1 MRGKKE
7 SNWTNSGLKMRSG
20 NRMGEEMESRALDK
34 SSSASRQS
42 SAPAERSEVLVAKLA
57 RFFSVVGSRP
67 DEPGALALMAEILT
81 QSATDEEIDGAL
93 TRCARERRYPI
104 RLPDILQRIQGQEIP
119 QLEAEGR
126 KAWDLVTSFVSKWVQ
141 ADVEGNYQITR
152 GVRSSD
158 PPKLAQ
164 RILDTVR
171 RTGGWRAYKCMT
183 NDDFP
188 FQQKRFLEEYEAWTA
203 VEQIVPSKLLS
214 EMPRLQL
221 VAKQMDPLRI
231 TEPKQE
237 QPEASTIKSKS
248 IPEPLTDAQIRDRR
262 QILQQQIAALTNHA
276 DSKGGQQ

>member
-1 MRGKKE
+1 M
-7 SNWTNSGLKMRSG
+7 
-20 NRMGEEMESRALDK
+20 
-34 SSSASRQS
+34 
-42 SAPAERSEVLVAKLA
+42 AKLA
-57 RFFSVVGSRP
+57 RFYSVVGSRP

-81 QSATDEEIDGAL
+81 QNATDEEIDGAL
-93 TRCARERRYPI
+93 TRCARECRYPI

-126 KAWDLVTSFVSKWVQ
+126 KAWDLVISFVSKWVQ
-141 ADVEGNYQITR
+141 SDVEGHYVITR

-188 FQQKRFLEEYEAWTA
+188 FQQNRFLEEYEAWTA

-221 VAKQMDPLRI
+221 VAKQMDPPRI
-231 TEPKQE
+231 TEPKHE
-237 QPEASTIKSKS
+237 QPVAPAFKPKS
-248 IPEPLTDAQIRDRR
+248 IPEAPTDAQIRDRR
-262 QILQQQIAALTNHA
+262 EMLKQQAALLA
-276 DSKGGQQ
+276 KGGLLDHK

>member
-1 MRGKKE
+1 
-7 SNWTNSGLKMRSG
+7 
-20 NRMGEEMESRALDK
+20 MESRILDK
-34 SSSASRQS
+34 SLSASRQF

-57 RFFSVVGSRP
+57 RFYSVVGSRP

-93 TRCARERRYPI
+93 TRCARECRYPI

-119 QLEAEGR
+119 KLEAEGR
-126 KAWDLVTSFVSKWVQ
+126 KAWEIVISFASKWVQ
-141 ADVEGNYQITR
+141 SDVEGDYVITR
-152 GVRSSD
+152 GARPSE

-183 NDDFP
+183 NEDFP

-203 VEQIVPSKLLS
+203 VELIAPSKLLA

-221 VAKQMDPLRI
+221 VAKPMDPPRCA
-231 TEPKQE
+231 EPKAP
-237 QPEASTIKSKS
+237 QPAMPELKPKSL
-248 IPEPLTDAQIRDRR
+248 PVPLNDAQLRDRR
-262 QILQQQIAALTNHA
+262 EMLRQQIAALTKA
-276 DSKGGQQ
+276 TDSKGEQQ